1 MDIDI
6 SNEDSILNTI
16 KKLIGGIDEDCEDFD
31 VDLLLHINGVIFE
44 LQQIGVGPE
53 EGFDVTSSVQRWI
66 DYIQDTKLLS
76 IVKPLMYMKVK
87 MVFDPPT
94 GSELE
99 SMNRIIDRFEWRAQF
114 EVEFNGSKEK
124 GK

>member
-1 MDIDI
+1 MDIEI

-31 VDLLLHINGVIFE
+31 VDLLLHINGVIFA
-44 LQQIGVGPE
+44 LQKIGVGQE
-53 EGFDVTSSVQRWI
+53 EGFEVTRSVQRWI

-99 SMNRIIDRFEWRAQF
+99 SMNRIIDRFEWRAQI
-114 EVEFNGSKEK
+114 EVVLNGSKE
-124 GK
+124 

>member
-1 MDIDI
+1 MDIEI

-53 EGFDVTSSVQRWI
+53 EGFEVTSSVQRWI
-66 DYIQDTKLLS
+66 DYIQDAKLLS

-99 SMNRIIDRFEWRAQF
+99 SMNRIISEL
-114 EVEFNGSKEK
+114 EFRLNVSAESS
-124 GK
+124 